1 MSASSSSNACTK
13 CSHIFRSGERK
24 LLLQNSTKLCRFV
37 FSSGAID
44 LTKLIDVTQVHI
56 PLCNRCY
63 QVFNHLYETSMNTN
77 ANLSMEITET
87 GAEKF
92 ASSQTQTDD
101 SYFTQ
106 LARSE
111 SFNMIVDQPTTAM
124 TIVTSS
130 SNQLPTQFLGS
141 TTRSILLPFY
151 RLTKSNNRC
160 TICGD
165 YFANSEYSSLQ
176 IESYIRIRALIEH
189 SILVMTPARC
199 CTKHISNGYFTAAA
213 LQIIQKQEKTC
224 EASSEELIDIFNV
237 MKSELLP
244 KLSIIEGNHDV
255 PPLNFE
261 DTTHLTSDNYY
272 VLTGLNR
279 KDFDNLCSCIP
290 PASLRN
296 TQNRTARV
304 AVACLL
310 MKLRLGISHQVLA
323 ALFSFPDKVT
333 VSRVIHSARKALV
346 AHFVPR
352 FLGFQH
358 ISRREVIDWH
368 TRPLAMELLSD
379 QPDRAILIL
388 DGTYIY
394 CQKSANNVLQ
404 RRTYSMHKGRP
415 LLKPMLVV
423 TTTGYIV
430 SCLGPYFADYKN
442 NDAAITKHIIYNNKE
457 NITQWLHKGDILVI
471 DRGFR
476 DALDY
481 LHKHNY
487 QTFMPAFLDKNS
499 KQFSTRTGNETRFVT
514 KIRWII
520 ESANG
525 RIKQWRIFDKV
536 LPNSLLKTVGD
547 LVGIVCAL
555 QNAYGAPFIKSALND
570 KKLAEKMLRL
580 RDKTNELGDFVARLK
595 EKSEKSIKW
604 ADFDAADTVSDFP
617 KLTFEELNELTLG

>member
-1 MSASSSSNACTK
+1 M
-13 CSHIFRSGERK
+13 
-24 LLLQNSTKLCRFV
+24 
-37 FSSGAID
+37 D
-44 LTKLIDVTQVHI
+44 
-56 PLCNRCY
+56 
-63 QVFNHLYETSMNTN
+63 TN
-77 ANLSMEITET
+77 ANFSMEITET

-111 SFNMIVDQPTTAM
+111 SFNMIVDQPITAM

-130 SNQLPTQFLGS
+130 SNQLPTHFLKS
-141 TTRSILLPFY
+141 TTCSVLLPFY

-160 TICGD
+160 TVCGD

-189 SILVMTPARC
+189 GILAMTPARC
-199 CTKHISNGYFTAAA
+199 CTKHISNGYFTPAA
-213 LQIIQKQEKTC
+213 LQIIPKQEKAC

-244 KLSIIEGNHDV
+244 ILSKTEGNHDA

-261 DTTHLTSDNYY
+261 DTTYLTSDNYY

-279 KDFDNLCSCIP
+279 RDFNNLCSCIP
-290 PASLRN
+290 PSSLRN

-310 MKLRLGISHQVLA
+310 VKLRLGISHQVLA

-333 VSRVIHSARKALV
+333 VSRVIHSARKALI

-358 ISRREVIDWH
+358 ISRREVIEWH
-368 TRPLAMELLSD
+368 TRSLAMELLSD

-415 LLKPMLVV
+415 LLKPLLVV

-457 NITQWLHKGDILVI
+457 NIIQWLQKGDILVI

-487 QTFMPAFLDKNS
+487 QTFMPAFLNKNS

-525 RIKQWRIFDKV
+525 RIKQWRIFGKV

-547 LVGIVCAL
+547 LVDIVCAL
-555 QNAYGAPFIKSALND
+555 QNAYGAPLIKSALND

-580 RDKTNELGDFVARLK
+580 RDKTNELGDFVARWK

-604 ADFDAADTVSDFP
+604 TDLDATDTVSDFP